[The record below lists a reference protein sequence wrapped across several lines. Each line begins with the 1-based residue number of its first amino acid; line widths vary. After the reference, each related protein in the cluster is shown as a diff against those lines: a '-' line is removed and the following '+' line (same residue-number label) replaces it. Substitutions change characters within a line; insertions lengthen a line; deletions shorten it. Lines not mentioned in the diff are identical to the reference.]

1 MVDAP
6 LPAPGA
12 LQYDRRAG
20 LGYGLALAAAAL
32 FAVNG
37 TVSKVALTGSELSTV
52 DYTQLR
58 TTGAFL
64 GLALGLA
71 VVARDK
77 LRISLR
83 DLPFLAFYGVFTF
96 AVVQWL
102 YFVAIE
108 RLPIGI
114 ALLIQF
120 SGVVLVAL
128 WARLVWQ
135 ADVRPRVWAALTLT
149 LVGLG
154 LVSELWLGWTLDT
167 VGVLACAGAAVA
179 LATYLLAGERAAQHR
194 DPLGILCFAL
204 LFASLVWAVVQPWW
218 TFPAGELFEDTSFQ
232 GNLDHLSAPI
242 WSFALWTIL
251 LGTIAPFGLSIVAL
265 RHVAA
270 TRVGITMTF
279 EPVAASLVA
288 WAWLGETFATAQL
301 IGGAVVLTGIFL
313 AQTAR

>member
-6 LPAPGA
+6 LPVPGA

-20 LGYGLALAAAAL
+20 LGYALAMAGAVL

-37 TVSKVALTGSELSTV
+37 TVSKVAITGSELNPQN
-52 DYTQLR
+52 YTQLR

-64 GLALGLA
+64 GLAAGLA
-71 VVARDK
+71 LLARPK
-77 LRISLR
+77 LRITR
-83 DLPFLAFYGVFTF
+83 QDVPFLAFYGLFSF

-128 WARLVWQ
+128 WARLVWH
-135 ADVRPRVWAALTLT
+135 APVRPRVWAALALT

-154 LVSELWLGWTLDT
+154 LVSEFWLGWSLDT
-167 VGVLACAGAAVA
+167 VGVIACVGAAVA
-179 LATYLLAGERAAQHR
+179 LATYLLAGERAVQTR
-194 DPLGILCFAL
+194 DPLTVLVFAL
-204 LFASLVWAVVQPWW
+204 GFAALVWALVQPWW
-218 TFPAGELFEDTSFQ
+218 AFPFEELGKETSLQ
-232 GNLDHLSAPI
+232 GNLDDHSVPVWTL
-242 WSFALWTIL
+242 ALWTIL
-251 LGTIAPFGLSIVAL
+251 FGTIASFGLTIFAL
-265 RHVAA
+265 RHLAA
-270 TRVGITMTF
+270 TRVGITMTL
-279 EPVAASLVA
+279 EPVVASVVA
-288 WAWLGETFATAQL
+288 WAWLGETFAGAQL
-301 IGGAVVLTGIFL
+301 VGGVVVLAGIFL